1 MTESIYDA
9 LASLSVFV
17 LPILAVA
24 VMEQRKLEKQRK
36 ERELAL
42 IREMERINQFRHGMA
57 YRDECLKQRVLN
69 TERQQVDKEEAM
81 YAQMA
86 QTKQIS
92 IHRRL

>member
-24 VMEQRKLEKQRK
+24 LMEQRKLEKQRRK
-36 ERELAL
+36 RELAL
-42 IREMERINQFRHGMA
+42 IREMEQINQFRHGMA

-86 QTKQIS
+86 
-92 IHRRL
+92 